1 MAGIAR
7 VSSLLK
13 ALAVVEWRD
22 VRSLGSIAGQ
32 NIFIFIVFVALQ
44 PESAIFF
51 LMLLAVVMIF
61 PLSTDP
67 MEKIPAERRVS
78 WPVEAW
84 EWRTIRFASAVL
96 SPVSWVGLGLLVKVG
111 WRAGVFVLG
120 VGAVLAG
127 VKHLAGLEVVR
138 RRVRVRN
145 LLPTPPGTIGALM
158 KLQWR
163 SMWHTLD
170 PYLALTLGICTVL
183 YRVFGKALDPAA
195 PRIMALVVVLAVST
209 EAQVLLGID
218 GRGAQRYRQ
227 MPIRGWQ
234 ILLAKDL
241 AFLLLVALLAGP
253 LDLVSGLFGGLAA
266 LTVGH
271 HNSVFKPVAQERW
284 RFTSGALLPH
294 GVLQTAALF
303 SVGMVVR
310 TEGIMFAVA
319 CVAAWAGS
327 VMFYGW
333 RWDCEN

>member
-32 NIFIFIVFVALQ
+32 NIFVFIVFVALQ

-51 LMLLAVVMIF
+51 LLLLAVVLIF

-67 MEKIPAERRVS
+67 MEKIPAERRAA
-78 WPVEAW
+78 WPLAAW
-84 EWRTIRFASAVL
+84 EWRAIRFASAL
-96 SPVSWVGLGLLVKVG
+96 LNPVSWVGVGLLVKVG
-111 WRAGVFVLG
+111 WSAGAVVLVAGVALSVI
-120 VGAVLAG
+120 
-127 VKHLAGLEVVR
+127 KHLAGLEAVR
-138 RRVRVRN
+138 GLWHARY
-145 LLPTPPGTIGALM
+145 LLPTPPGVMGAVM

-170 PYLALTLGICTVL
+170 PYFALMLLICTTL
-183 YRVFGKALDPAA
+183 YRVFGKALDPSA

-218 GRGAQRYRQ
+218 GRGAERYRQ

-241 AFLLLVALLAGP
+241 AFLLLVAVLAAP

-271 HNSVFKPVAQERW
+271 HHSVFKPVAQERW
-284 RFTSGALLPH
+284 RFTAGMLWPH
-294 GVLQTAALF
+294 GILQTAALF

-310 TEGIMFAVA
+310 TEGIMFAA
-319 CVAAWAGS
+319 GCVAAWMGS

-333 RWDCEN
+333 RWECEG